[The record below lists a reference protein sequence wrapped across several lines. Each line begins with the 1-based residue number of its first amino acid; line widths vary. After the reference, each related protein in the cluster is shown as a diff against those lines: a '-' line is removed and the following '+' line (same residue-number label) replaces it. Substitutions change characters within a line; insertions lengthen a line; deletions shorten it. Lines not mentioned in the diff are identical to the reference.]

1 MSITDEYYNIA
12 PEKIQ
17 FVLIPNVSRPVSEGE
32 DMLCDFLK
40 YVCLGLE
47 NYTQERYLSALES
60 ICEVRKIRRNNMLHC
75 PENVIPAQ
83 GFFEIIFKHPSRY
96 KPLLRITK

>member
-1 MSITDEYYNIA
+1 MSIIDEYYNIA

-40 YVCLGLE
+40 IHLFCIRKQYSGEVFVFIRE
-47 NYTQERYLSALES
+47 YL
-60 ICEVRKIRRNNMLHC
+60 
-75 PENVIPAQ
+75 
-83 GFFEIIFKHPSRY
+83 
-96 KPLLRITK
+96 

>member
-40 YVCLGLE
+40 YVCPALE
-47 NYTQERYLSALES
+47 NNIRERYLSSLES
-60 ICEVRKIRRNNMLHC
+60 ICEVRKIRCNNMLIC
-75 PENVIPAQ
+75 SENVIPAQ
-83 GFFEIIFKHPSRY
+83 GFFEIIFKYPLRY
-96 KPLLRITK
+96 KSLLRVAE